1 MSPHLLLTINLLVGR
16 IFGSRTAPANV
27 VFAEFDDKADALQ
40 DIRDVVNPTLLNLEC
55 FDGFI
60 KI

>member
-1 MSPHLLLTINLLVGR
+1 VGR